1 MDRETWEII
10 KAIQESKKSALDEDI
25 SIYKNFEAMYFF
37 DGAKLRQ
44 IIENTDGGRIYS
56 KLKDIEFIIERL
68 DKTIFKFE
76 TIGTQY
82 LEIQDE
88 CLVDDFTEYCYLYS
102 SYVSTIVD
110 IYRYLE
116 QNYQI
121 QNNNL
126 REKIFGDDGLG
137 EHNIIHQVIRNSSL
151 HGKLYKPSWSIHYTF
166 EPHTKKITIIL
177 SKDSILTNRNCNQK
191 GKIYLERYSDDI
203 DIIEIFKSYL
213 EKVKMLFKV
222 YKKIVYQQYENEL
235 SIYHR
240 YENQLNELHQKI
252 KDSLENRAMK

>member
-1 MDRETWEII
+1 MDKETLEII
-10 KAIQESKKSALDEDI
+10 KAIQEKRKKELDTDI
-25 SIYKNFEAMYFF
+25 SIYENFNAMYFF
-37 DGAKLRQ
+37 DNARLRKIIESTDGAK
-44 IIENTDGGRIYS
+44 INF
-56 KLKDIEFIIERL
+56 KLQDIEFIIERL

-126 REKIFGDDGLG
+126 REKFFGDDGLG

-213 EKVKMLFKV
+213 EKVKMLFEV

-240 YENQLNELHQKI
+240 YENQLNELNQKI
-252 KDSLENRAMK
+252 KNSLEKRAVK

>member
-1 MDRETWEII
+1 MDKETWEVI
-10 KAIQESKKSALDEDI
+10 KAIQEKQKEKLDTDI
-25 SIYKNFEAMYFF
+25 SIYENFKAMYFF
-37 DGAKLRQ
+37 DGTRLHK
-44 IIENTDGGRIYS
+44 IIESTDGAKINS
-56 KLKDIEFIIERL
+56 KLQDIEFIIERL

-88 CLVDDFTEYCYLYS
+88 CLVDDFIECCYLYS

-121 QNNNL
+121 INNNL

-166 EPHTKKITIIL
+166 QPHTKKITIIL
-177 SKDSILTNRNCNQK
+177 SKDSILTNSNCNQR
-191 GKIYLERYSDDI
+191 GKIYLERYSDNI

-213 EKVKMLFKV
+213 EKVKMLFEV
-222 YKKIVYQQYENEL
+222 YKKTVNQQYKHEL

-240 YENQLNELHQKI
+240 YENQLNELHQKV
-252 KDSLENRAMK
+252 KDSLENRAVK